1 MSLFVTGHPNTLTEY
16 DFQIANG
23 GVKSSVREHVCLL
36 SCSVMSDSL
45 QPMECSLPGSSVHRI
60 LQTRILE

>member
-1 MSLFVTGHPNTLTEY
+1 MSLFVTGHPNTLTEC
-16 DFQIANG
+16 DFQLPNG

-45 QPMECSLPGSSVHRI
+45 QPM
-60 LQTRILE
+60 